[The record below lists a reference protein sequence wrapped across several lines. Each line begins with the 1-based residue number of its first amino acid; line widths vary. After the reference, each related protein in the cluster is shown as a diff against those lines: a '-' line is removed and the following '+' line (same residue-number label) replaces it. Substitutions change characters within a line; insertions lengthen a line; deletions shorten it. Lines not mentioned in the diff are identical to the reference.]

1 MTMMTI
7 ERLAPMAALTVLLTA
22 SGTAL
27 AQQGAAGQ
35 GMGGQGAGAGPA
47 AGYQA
52 PPSAPM
58 NVDDK
63 TVSNFAE
70 AFLSVQEISEDLTA
84 KLSDAPNADNAQSM
98 QREAQDKMAQQVEQS
113 GLSVEEYND
122 IAIGMRQDPKLA
134 DRVKTAINEAQ

>member
-1 MTMMTI
+1 
-7 ERLAPMAALTVLLTA
+7 
-22 SGTAL
+22 
-27 AQQGAAGQ
+27 
-35 GMGGQGAGAGPA
+35 
-47 AGYQA
+47 
-52 PPSAPM
+52 M

-63 TVSNFAE
+63 KVEDFAE

-98 QREAQDKMAQQVEQS
+98 QREAQDKMAEKVEES

-122 IAIGMRQDPKLA
+122 IAIGMRRDPKLA